1 MRMHRNEIRVR
12 PQVYGPYAGAMMPP
26 GHSHS
31 QIAAFY
37 LFVINHL
44 STTAIV
50 AGEVTSRGGSRSR
63 AY

>member
-50 AGEVTSRGGSRSR
+50 AGEVT
-63 AY
+63 